1 MLRTNLLRYLKT
13 TAAAVVV
20 ASSSTGIINKA
31 DAKTYFD
38 TDVYGDKELKIA
50 TVNKLK
56 QKLRNGILSNPSIA
70 ADLLKVAIND
80 ALGYDIGSQDGG
92 PDGSIQFEADLDHN
106 KGLSSAISL
115 MQDVKKQLQ
124 RTNSVSFADVC
135 AFAGAEALETVGC
148 GRVVV
153 QVGRVDSKDPN
164 LKSIGV
170 DFQNPTGPSQVL
182 AGFSSSGLG
191 PKEAV
196 VLIGALGEI
205 NRIVSE
211 ASQSSSASSNEV
223 DEEDKE
229 FEEQPFVPTTF
240 GARDAIY
247 GTSHASTSE
256 CRCCV
261 LCALDDLPYLPM
273 YLTYLINLPTGA
285 KIGKGDFSSR
295 YLSGLLRSKGGADR
309 LGACLLADGACRALV
324 EKYASNEPAFK
335 QDVAEVYLRLTLLG
349 EVYSTRNS

>member
-1 MLRTNLLRYLKT
+1 MHSCTEFLLSVLIVCCGITTYGWSIDGLRPVSEGVVLRTNLLRYLKT
-13 TAAAVVV
+13 AGVVLV
-20 ASSSTGIINKA
+20 ASSSTIVSKA

-80 ALGYDIGSQDGG
+80 ALGYDVTSQDGG

-106 KGLSSAISL
+106 KGLSSAIAL

-148 GRVVV
+148 GRVIV

-170 DFQNPTGPSQVL
+170 DFQNPIDTSQVL
-182 AGFSSSGLG
+182 TGFSSSGLG

-211 ASQSSSASSNEV
+211 ASQSNSSR
-223 DEEDKE
+223 DEADEDDKE

-247 GTSHASTSE
+247 GTNASHASTPGLE
-256 CRCCV
+256 RWCYA
-261 LCALDDLPYLPM
+261 LC
-273 YLTYLINLPTGA
+273 
-285 KIGKGDFSSR
+285 
-295 YLSGLLRSKGGADR
+295 SG
-309 LGACLLADGACRALV
+309 
-324 EKYASNEPAFK
+324 
-335 QDVAEVYLRLTLLG
+335 
-349 EVYSTRNS
+349 

>member
-1 MLRTNLLRYLKT
+1 MRCISFLLSVLLVCCSITTYSWSIDGLHPVSEGVVLRTNLLRYLKT
-13 TAAAVVV
+13 AAGVV
-20 ASSSTGIINKA
+20 AVTASSTGIITSKA
-31 DAKTYFD
+31 DAKTFFD

-70 ADLLKVAIND
+70 ADLLKVSIND
-80 ALGYDIGSQDGG
+80 ALGYDIESQDGG

-106 KGLSSAISL
+106 KGLSNAISL

-148 GRVVV
+148 GRVIV

-170 DFQNPTGPSQVL
+170 DFQNPETSQVL
-182 AGFSSSGLG
+182 GGFSSSGLG

-211 ASQSSSASSNEV
+211 ASQSTRS
-223 DEEDKE
+223 DETDEDDKE

-247 GTSHASTSE
+247 GKCCTVSYCSHPK
-256 CRCCV
+256 
-261 LCALDDLPYLPM
+261 LCLHFTVGQDDGCM
-273 YLTYLINLPTGA
+273 YVMNVFG
-285 KIGKGDFSSR
+285 
-295 YLSGLLRSKGGADR
+295 
-309 LGACLLADGACRALV
+309 
-324 EKYASNEPAFK
+324 
-335 QDVAEVYLRLTLLG
+335 
-349 EVYSTRNS
+349 TRMTCFIVI

>member
-1 MLRTNLLRYLKT
+1 LIDETKPERIIMRCTDYLLNGLLMCCYCIIITIITVDGWNIHGSHPPVNDGEVLRTNILRYLKT
-13 TAAAVVV
+13 VSGVVV
-20 ASSSTGIINKA
+20 AVSSSTINGRV
-31 DAKTYFD
+31 DAKIFFD

-56 QKLRNGILSNPSIA
+56 QKLRNGILSNPFIA
-70 ADLLKVAIND
+70 ADLLKVSIND

-106 KGLSSAISL
+106 KGLSNAIAL

-148 GRVVV
+148 GRIIV

-164 LKSIGV
+164 IKSIGV
-170 DFQNPTGPSQVL
+170 DFEKADTIQLLG
-182 AGFSSSGLG
+182 GFSSSGLG

-211 ASQSSSASSNEV
+211 ASQSTRSNEV
-223 DEEDKE
+223 DEDDKE

-247 GTSHASTSE
+247 GKNNRITS
-256 CRCCV
+256 
-261 LCALDDLPYLPM
+261 
-273 YLTYLINLPTGA
+273 
-285 KIGKGDFSSR
+285 
-295 YLSGLLRSKGGADR
+295 
-309 LGACLLADGACRALV
+309 LAIQPL
-324 EKYASNEPAFK
+324 E
-335 QDVAEVYLRLTLLG
+335 
-349 EVYSTRNS
+349 